1 MYKEGSYFESTN
13 HPEFNYS
20 GSLANAFIANKN
32 VWIHFG
38 GTKQFGLNKGIFNG
52 EVWILDLNDN
62 NHPNWKMLENRKLPK
77 TMPGST
83 AIIYVKQLDKLF
95 VIDEEKRILKSIQPL
110 L

>member
-1 MYKEGSYFESTN
+1 
-13 HPEFNYS
+13 
-20 GSLANAFIANKN
+20 
-32 VWIHFG
+32 
-38 GTKQFGLNKGIFNG
+38 
-52 EVWILDLNDN
+52 
-62 NHPNWKMLENRKLPK
+62 MLENKKLPK